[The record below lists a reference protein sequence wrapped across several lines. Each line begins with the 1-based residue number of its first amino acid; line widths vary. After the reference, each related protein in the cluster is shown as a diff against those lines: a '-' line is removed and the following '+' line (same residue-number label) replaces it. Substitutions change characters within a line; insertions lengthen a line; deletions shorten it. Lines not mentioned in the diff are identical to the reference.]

1 MSADRPLAVY
11 TDTDD
16 IDPTPGAEML
26 EAAGFR
32 VIRLETRDPGEIVA
46 AARDA
51 AVLMVGYAELTA
63 EMIRSMPRLRI
74 ISLLSM
80 GYDNVDVQA
89 ATECGVWVANI
100 VGAATDEVAAHALG
114 LALAARSIDRAART
128 TREGGWHLENAP
140 KPTTESTVGVLGL
153 GRIGRRFAAFAAPLF
168 AEVLGTDPMLPD
180 DDATRAELAAAG
192 IRRVDLDELL
202 AASDVLSLHVPL
214 TDATAELVD
223 ARFLA
228 AMRPGAVLVN
238 VSRGGLVDEG
248 ALLAALDSGHIGAA
262 GLDVLA
268 TEPAAA
274 DHPFRTH
281 PNVVLTP
288 HIAYLS
294 SRTGR
299 AYATGQAQNVVS
311 LFAEGTPDN
320 PVNRPAAATAAL

>member
-1 MSADRPLAVY
+1 MSTDRPLAVY

-16 IDPTPGAEML
+16 IDPAPGVEIL

-32 VIRLETRDPGEIVA
+32 VVRLETRDPAEIVA

-51 AVLMVGYAELTA
+51 VALMVGYAQVTT
-63 EMIRSMPRLRI
+63 EMLRSMPRLRI
-74 ISLLSM
+74 VSLLSM

-89 ATECGVWVANI
+89 ATECGVWVANL

-114 LALAARSIDRAART
+114 LALSARSIDRAART
-128 TREGGWHLENAP
+128 TRAGGWQLENAP
-140 KPTTESTVGVLGL
+140 KATTESTLGVLGL
-153 GRIGRRFAAFAAPLF
+153 GRIGRRFAEFAAPMF
-168 AEVLGTDPMLPD
+168 GAVLGTDPMLPD
-180 DDATRAELAAAG
+180 DEGTRGGLAAAG
-192 IRRVDLDELL
+192 IRRVDLGELL

-214 TDATAELVD
+214 TAATANLVD

-228 AMRPGAVLVN
+228 AMRPGAVLIN
-238 VSRGGLVDEG
+238 VSRGGLVDED
-248 ALLAALDSGHIGAA
+248 ALLAALDSGHIAGA
-262 GLDVLA
+262 GLDVLR

-281 PNVVLTP
+281 PHVVLTP
-288 HIAYLS
+288 HVAYLS

-320 PVNRPAAATAAL
+320 PVNRPAAVPAAL

>member
-1 MSADRPLAVY
+1 MSTEPPLVVY

-16 IDPTPGAEML
+16 IDPTPGVDLL

-32 VIRLETRDPGEIVA
+32 VVRLETRDADEIVA
-46 AARDA
+46 AAQDA
-51 AVLMVGYAELTA
+51 AVLMVGYAQVTA
-63 EMIRSMPRLRI
+63 AMIQSMPRLRI

-89 ATECGVWVANI
+89 ATEAGVWVANI

-114 LALAARSIDRAART
+114 LALAARSVDRAARV
-128 TREGGWHLENAP
+128 TREGGWQLTNAP
-140 KPTTESTVGVLGL
+140 KATTESTLGVLGL
-153 GRIGRRFAAFAAPLF
+153 GRIGRRFAEFAAPLF

-180 DDATRAELAAAG
+180 DEVTRRALADAG
-192 IRRVDLDELL
+192 VRRVDLDELL
-202 AASDVLSLHVPL
+202 AASDVLSLHLPL
-214 TDATAELVD
+214 TDETAGLVD

-228 AMRPGAVLVN
+228 RMRPGAVLVN
-238 VSRGGLVDEG
+238 VSRGGLVDEE
-248 ALLAALDSGHIGAA
+248 ALLAALDSGHLGGA

-268 TEPAAA
+268 TEPAPL

-288 HIAYLS
+288 HVAYLS

-299 AYATGQAQNVVS
+299 AYATSQAQNVVA
-311 LFAEGTPDN
+311 LFADGVPVS
-320 PVNRPAAATAAL
+320 PVNRPAAVPAAH